1 MMHASDDSDGNGNG
15 DDDDGSFTISY
26 TNGYGKE
33 PDIPHAEGQIWPT
46 IISRKS
52 S

>member
-1 MMHASDDSDGNGNG
+1 MHASHDEDDDDDD

-33 PDIPHAEGQIWPT
+33 PDISHAKGHMADYHF
-46 IISRKS
+46 SKS